1 MTLQRIKLGRTGLTV
16 SRMGIAG
23 GYGLPAEEIQRAMTL
38 GVNYF
43 WWDAAWKDTM
53 SPAIQSLSAR
63 QRKKVI
69 VAAGSDKRDASGMR
83 RALEKSLAD
92 LGVDYFDLFIAYYID
107 SEEQLRELVSSR
119 GGVKALRKAQEEGLV
134 RFLAF
139 TAHNRPL
146 AAKIAETNEFDVAIV
161 RYNAA
166 HRGGETEMFPAFQ
179 RVGCGVSIYTPLRWG
194 ELLKAPRRWKGNT
207 PQPHEFYRFVL
218 EHPAVHTVWTAPQT
232 GEQLDENLRA
242 AAEGFRLSPQRLEEL
257 QAYGQL
263 FREEMA

>member
-1 MTLQRIKLGRTGLTV
+1 MTLQRIQLGRTGLTV

-23 GYGLPAEEIQRAMTL
+23 GYGLPAEEIQRALTL

-43 WWDAAWKDTM
+43 WWDAAWKEEM
-53 SPAIQSLSAR
+53 SPPLQALSAR
-63 QRKKVI
+63 QRKKVVI
-69 VAAGSDKRDASGMR
+69 AAGSDKRDASGMR
-83 RALEKSLAD
+83 RALERSLAD

-107 SEEQLRELVSSR
+107 SEEQLRQLLSPR
-119 GGVKALRKAQEEGLV
+119 GGVRALRKAQEEGLV

-194 ELLKAPRRWKGNT
+194 ELLKAPRRWKGDA

-218 EHPAVHTVWTAPQT
+218 EHPAVHTVWTAPKT
-232 GEQLDENLRA
+232 GEQLNENLRA
-242 AAEGFRLSPQRLEEL
+242 VAEGFSLSPQRLEEL
-257 QAYGQL
+257 RAYGQL